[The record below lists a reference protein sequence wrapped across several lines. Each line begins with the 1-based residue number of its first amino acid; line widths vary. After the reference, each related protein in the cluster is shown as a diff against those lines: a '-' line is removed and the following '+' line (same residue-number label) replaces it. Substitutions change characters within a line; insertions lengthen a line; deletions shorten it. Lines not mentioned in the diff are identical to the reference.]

1 MVSDILLYLDL
12 GLVHCLLGGW
22 WGGSDSIAL
31 SWSRD
36 SSLFIRVMW
45 GEWFLILLYLGLGTV
60 YCLLGGVGVVS
71 DTGALTW
78 PRDSSLFV
86 G

>member
-1 MVSDILLYLDL
+1 MGGVVSD
-12 GLVHCLLGGW
+12 
-22 WGGSDSIAL
+22 IAL

-36 SSLFIRVMW
+36 SSLFIGW
-45 GEWFLILLYLGLGTV
+45 GGGFLILLLYLGLGTV